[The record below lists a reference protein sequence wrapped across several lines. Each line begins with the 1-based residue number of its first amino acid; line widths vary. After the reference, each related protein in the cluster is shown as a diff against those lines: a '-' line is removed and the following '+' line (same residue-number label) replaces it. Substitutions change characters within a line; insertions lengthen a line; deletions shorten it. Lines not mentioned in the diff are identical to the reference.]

1 MNHAQDAA
9 SPDTIGVLL
18 TNLGTPDSA
27 SRRDVR
33 RYLKQFLSDP
43 RVVDTPP
50 LIWWPVLNLVIL
62 NTRPKYSAEAYAKI
76 WTEQGSPLLS
86 ISREQATAIEA
97 ALNLDAEAS
106 GSIKLAL
113 AMRYGSPSIEEGL
126 AALRQQGVQ
135 KIVVLPLYP
144 QYSATTTA
152 STFDAVGDALRQQPE
167 LPELRFINHYYEH
180 PAYIAALAESVRE
193 HWAEQGRADRL
204 LMSFHGLP
212 QDYIAAGDPYQA
224 QCEQTASALV
234 AALELEESQWVQT
247 FQSRVGP
254 KQWLQPYTDKTLIS
268 LAQSGVKSVQVL
280 CPGFSADCLETL
292 EEIQMENRDIFMQA
306 GGERYE
312 YISCLNTRPD
322 HIAMLVSLL
331 RQHMAG
337 WGAY

>member
-1 MNHAQDAA
+1 MSHNQDAA
-9 SPDTIGVLL
+9 PADTIGVLL

-62 NTRPKYSAEAYAKI
+62 NTRPKHSAEAYEKI

-86 ISREQATAIEA
+86 ISREQATAVA
-97 ALNLDAEAS
+97 AAMNAEAP
-106 GSIKLAL
+106 GSIKIKL
-113 AMRYGSPSIEEGL
+113 AMRYGSPSIAEGL
-126 AALRQQGVQ
+126 AALQQQGVH
-135 KIVVLPLYP
+135 KIVILPLYP

-152 STFDAVGDALRQQPE
+152 STFDAVGDALRKQSY
-167 LPELRFINHYYEH
+167 LPELRFINHYYDH
-180 PAYIAALAESVRE
+180 PAFIAALAESVRE
-193 HWAEQGRADRL
+193 YWAEQGTADRL

-212 QDYIAAGDPYQA
+212 QDYIEAGDPYQT
-224 QCEQTASALV
+224 QCEQTANALV
-234 AALELEESQWVQT
+234 AALELEDSQWVQT

-292 EEIQMENRDIFMQA
+292 EEIQMQNRDIFMQA

-312 YISCLNTRPD
+312 YIPCLNARPD

>member
-1 MNHAQDAA
+1 MNQIPVAER
-9 SPDTIGVLL
+9 PDTIGVLL
-18 TNLGTPDSA
+18 TNLGTPDSV

-50 LIWWPVLNLVIL
+50 LIWWPILNLVIL
-62 NTRPKYSAEAYAKI
+62 NTRPKHSAEAYAKI

-86 ISREQATAIEA
+86 ISREQAAAIELA
-97 ALNLDAEAS
+97 MNTEAP
-106 GSIKLAL
+106 GSIKIEL
-113 AMRYGSPSIEEGL
+113 AMRYGSPSIEAGL
-126 AALRQQGVQ
+126 AALQQQGVK

-152 STFDAVGDALRQQPE
+152 STFDAVGEALRQQPD

-180 PAYIAALAESVRE
+180 PAFISALAESVRE
-193 HWAEQGRADRL
+193 HWAEHGTADRL

-212 QDYIAAGDPYQA
+212 QDYIEAGDPYQA
-224 QCEQTASALV
+224 QCEQTANALV
-234 AALELEESQWVQT
+234 SALELDESQWVQT

-254 KQWLQPYTDKTLIS
+254 KQWLQPYTDKTLVS
-268 LAQSGVKSVQVL
+268 LAQSGVKSVQVI

-292 EEIQMENRDIFMQA
+292 EEIQMQNRDIFMQA

-312 YISCLNTRPD
+312 YIPCLNARPD
-322 HIAMLVSLL
+322 HVAMLVSLL

>member
-1 MNHAQDAA
+1 MNQTQDAGRA
-9 SPDTIGVLL
+9 DTIGVLL

-43 RVVDTPP
+43 RVVNTPR

-62 NTRPKYSAEAYAKI
+62 NTRPKHSAEAYAKI
-76 WTEQGSPLLS
+76 WTEQGSPLLT
-86 ISREQATAIEA
+86 ISREQAVAVEA
-97 ALNLDAEAS
+97 ALNIEAP
-106 GSIKLAL
+106 GSIKVEL
-113 AMRYGSPSIEEGL
+113 AMRYGSPSIEAGL
-126 AALRQQGVQ
+126 AALQQQGVR

-152 STFDAVGDALRQQPE
+152 STFDAVAEALREQPY
-167 LPELRFINHYYEH
+167 LPELRFINHYYDH
-180 PAYIAALAESVRE
+180 PAFIAALAESVRE
-193 HWAEQGRADRL
+193 HWAEQGTADRL

-212 QDYIAAGDPYQA
+212 QDYIEAGDPYQA
-224 QCEQTASALV
+224 QCDETANALV
-234 AALELEESQWVQT
+234 SALELDESQWVQT

-254 KQWLQPYTDKTLIS
+254 KQWLQPYTDKTLVS

-292 EEIQMENRDIFMQA
+292 EEIQMQNRDIFMQA

-312 YISCLNTRPD
+312 YIPCLNARPD
-322 HIAMLVSLL
+322 HVAMLVSLL